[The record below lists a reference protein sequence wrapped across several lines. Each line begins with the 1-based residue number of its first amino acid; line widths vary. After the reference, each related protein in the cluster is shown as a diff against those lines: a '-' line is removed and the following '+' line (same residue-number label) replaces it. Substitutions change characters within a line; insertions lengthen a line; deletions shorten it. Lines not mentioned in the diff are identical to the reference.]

1 MSNDTR
7 QTASDRACSSAVG
20 LTLEDLQAA
29 IRACSP
35 AAYLIVSEYVT
46 AGQTFRLQAAPADLP
61 FVGRGQR
68 DAGIRWVV
76 SADDLAEL
84 AAGGGWRKLTLVE
97 WLNSS
102 VLPLLAPPAPRSERA
117 QELTADDVEWVV
129 NDSAELGVKIGNQFF
144 FCYKGRSL
152 IYEEGT
158 HDDGKPMMWRP
169 VFKREFG
176 ECVHPV
182 NYTDP
187 RKIGTVSLDD
197 SDDWKPLPSS
207 LPPSPLSAVPAECCG
222 AIHEGLT
229 GAVCEL
235 AKGHIGNHRGSFGR
249 GHSAQ
254 WPVTPLSAQPTAQEP
269 ETNMLGD
276 HECWSCHLACDCCQ
290 PSECMVC
297 SACAG
302 PKAAPSVPPATTA
315 LPEVVRTGC
324 DVCLDARRK
333 AEAATTALREA
344 LKKVRRY
351 AEELRDYSL
360 LIGAHDGRVVSAG
373 AIAILA
379 ALAATEDTQ

>member
-269 ETNMLGD
+269 ETKPASRATCESHG
-276 HECWSCHLACDCCQ
+276 HIF
-290 PSECMVC
+290 
-297 SACAG
+297 G
-302 PKAAPSVPPATTA
+302 PKGCCLFCEAPKPEAAPSVPPATTA
-315 LPEVVRTGC
+315 L
-324 DVCLDARRK
+324 
-333 AEAATTALREA
+333 REA
-344 LKKVRRY
+344 LKEVEWVFIPNPDGTPGLYETCPRCWADR
-351 AEELRDYSL
+351 ALR
-360 LIGAHDGRVVSAG
+360 GGHRVG
-373 AIAILA
+373 CELA
-379 ALAATEDTQ
+379 AALTATEDTQ

>member
-1 MSNDTR
+1 MQERETTVAEQIARALFRNSNGDVADR
-7 QTASDRACSSAVG
+7 LVRVYASV
-20 LTLEDLQAA
+20 Q
-29 IRACSP
+29 
-35 AAYLIVSEYVT
+35 
-46 AGQTFRLQAAPADLP
+46 
-61 FVGRGQR
+61 
-68 DAGIRWVV
+68 
-76 SADDLAEL
+76 
-84 AAGGGWRKLTLVE
+84 GGWWTLQGATLQIFDTLHEEGYVIDRVAE
-97 WLNSS
+97 AEQRAKAKSATPPDP
-102 VLPLLAPPAPRSERA
+102 LPRRERA

-269 ETNMLGD
+269 ETKPASRATCESHG
-276 HECWSCHLACDCCQ
+276 HIF
-290 PSECMVC
+290 
-297 SACAG
+297 G
-302 PKAAPSVPPATTA
+302 PKGCCLFCEAPKPEAAPSVPPATTA
-315 LPEVVRTGC
+315 L
-324 DVCLDARRK
+324 
-333 AEAATTALREA
+333 REA
-344 LKKVRRY
+344 LKEVEWVFIPNPDGTPGLYETCPRCWADR
-351 AEELRDYSL
+351 ALR
-360 LIGAHDGRVVSAG
+360 GGHRVG
-373 AIAILA
+373 CELA
-379 ALAATEDTQ
+379 AALTATEDTQ